1 MLSKCSDIDREHID
15 SEGIEV
21 EGGDGD
27 IDLDD
32 GDNNLDNS
40 ALHCID
46 IFDKNVHFGVWGR
59 IGPLGTEHKILS
71 NTIKKMRFDKSF
83 ETKKI

>member
-1 MLSKCSDIDREHID
+1 MLSKCSDIDGEHID
-15 SEGIEV
+15 SEGIE
-21 EGGDGD
+21 GGD

-32 GDNNLDNS
+32 EDNNFDNS
-40 ALHCID
+40 AVHYID
-46 IFDKNVHFGVWGR
+46 LFEKNVHFGVWGR

-83 ETKKI
+83 ETKKNLI